1 MIQSDVRLR
10 PHEERRSLQL
20 AKEIDEAFRSRV
32 TVQRFD
38 PEVVAAMA
46 VVEGAG

>member
-1 MIQSDVRLR
+1 MR